1 MTSFSE
7 ILFPSATVTADTY
20 TNSVVNVP
28 PLTHGHVIIDVTT
41 VTSGSITPSIQG
53 FDPASGKWYTI
64 LTGAA
69 ISTVST
75 VVLKIGPAFS
85 TAANVSVS
93 DMLPS
98 KWRVFIDAATTTSV
112 VMSIGVNLAP

>member
-20 TNSVVNVP
+20 TNSVINVP
-28 PLTHGHVIIDVTT
+28 PLTHGHIIVDVS
-41 VTSGSITPSIQG
+41 VATSGSITPSIQG
-53 FDPASGKWYTI
+53 YNPASDSWYTI

-75 VVLKIGPAFS
+75 VVLKVGPAF
-85 TAANVSVS
+85 TAAANVAVA

-98 KWRVFIDAATTTSV
+98 KWRVFLDAAAGASV
-112 VMSIGVNLAP
+112 VASVGINLAP

>member
-20 TNSVVNVP
+20 TNSVINVP
-28 PLTHGHVIIDVTT
+28 PLTHGHIIIDVSTA
-41 VTSGSITPSIQG
+41 TSGSVTPSIQG
-53 FDPASGKWYTI
+53 FDPASETWYTI

-75 VVLKIGPAFS
+75 VVLKVGPAFAAS
-85 TAANVSVS
+85 ANVSVP

-98 KWRVFIDAATTTSV
+98 KWRVFVDAAATTSV